1 MSAPADLA
9 HAPVAPTRSGGA
21 PDPQWLAELHD
32 DVVAT
37 SGETRTVLAPATGEP
52 LHELPL
58 STPDDVADAFA
69 RARLGHLAWA
79 RAGFAHRRKVLL
91 RAHDLIVARREQ
103 LIDLVRIETGKTRG
117 QAFEE
122 VYQAAA
128 AARYNAL
135 AARSVLRSRRVH
147 SGAPTVVDA
156 RVRYRPRG
164 VAGVITPW
172 NFPLSLAAMDVIP
185 ALAAGCGV
193 VQKADEQA
201 ALNILELR
209 RALVDAG
216 LPGDLWAVVTGDGA
230 TIGEAVTDRA
240 DVIAFTGSTATGR
253 RIAAKAAER
262 LVPASLELGG
272 KNPLI
277 VLDDV
282 DPERAARQAAYA
294 CYSSMGQLCV
304 SPERIYVQR
313 GVADA
318 FTAALVRTIEGLV
331 IDPSPRSTGDVGT
344 LTSRAQLDRV
354 RRHLDDALAKGATV
368 LAGGAHRPDLG
379 PYAFEPTLLA
389 DVSPDMECFAEETF
403 GAIAAI
409 SVVDDDDEAVL
420 AANASDY
427 GLNAVVLGGSV
438 PRARRVA
445 AALETGSVNINEGYR
460 GSFSSI
466 AAPMGGS
473 KQSGL
478 GRRNG
483 PDGLK
488 RYVESVTIAAAN
500 GPIAPPNSAREWR
513 RLEQPM
519 LLLLRAQ
526 RALRRR

>member
-1 MSAPADLA
+1 MSAPVAVS
-9 HAPVAPTRSGGA
+9 HAPAAPPRSTGG
-21 PDPQWLAELHD
+21 PDPQWVAELHD
-32 DVVAT
+32 DITAT
-37 SGETRTVLAPATGEP
+37 GGDTRTVLAPATGEP

-58 STPDDVADAFA
+58 STPGDVADAFA
-69 RARLGHLAWA
+69 RARLAQVAWA
-79 RAGFAHRRKVLL
+79 RAGFAHRRRVLL

-103 LIDLVRIETGKTRG
+103 LIDLVQLETGKTRG

-122 VYQAAA
+122 VYQSAAS
-128 AARYNAL
+128 ARYNAL
-135 AARSVLRSRRVH
+135 AARGVLRSRRVH
-147 SGAPTVVDA
+147 SGAPTVIEA
-156 RVRYRPRG
+156 RVRHRPRG

-172 NFPLSLAAMDVIP
+172 NFPLSLAGMDVFS

-209 RALVDAG
+209 RAAIDAG

-230 TIGEAVTDRA
+230 TIGEAVTDHA

-253 RIAAKAAER
+253 RIARKAAER

-272 KNPLI
+272 KNPMI

-282 DPERAARQAAYA
+282 DPGKAARQAAYA
-294 CYSSMGQLCV
+294 CYASMGQLCV
-304 SPERIYVQR
+304 SPERIYVTR

-318 FTAALVRTIEGLV
+318 FTRAFVRVIGSMT
-331 IDPSPRSTGDVGT
+331 IDPAPGSAGDVGT
-344 LTSRAQLDRV
+344 LTGQAQLDRV
-354 RRHLDDALAKGATV
+354 RAHLDDATAKGATV
-368 LAGGAHRPDLG
+368 LAGGAHRPDIG

-389 DVSPDMECFAEETF
+389 DVSPDMHCFAEETF
-403 GAIAAI
+403 GAIV
-409 SVVDDDDEAVL
+409 SLYVVDDEEEAVL

-427 GLNAVVLGGSV
+427 GLNAVVLSGSV
-438 PRARRVA
+438 ARARRVA

-460 GSFSSI
+460 GSFGSI

-488 RYVESVTIAAAN
+488 RYVESVTVASATGLIQ
-500 GPIAPPNSAREWR
+500 APTSAREWR
-513 RLEQPM
+513 MLEQPM

-526 RALRRR
+526 RVLRRR